1 MHILQPMT
9 NYLLMQLQPVGTSL
23 TSFAQNLA
31 NVRSFYCNFKLDRE
45 FHNLCELAIQNLV

>member
-31 NVRSFYCNFKLDRE
+31 NVRPFYCNFKLNRE
-45 FHNLCELAIQNLV
+45 LHNLCELAIQNLV